1 MKRTLIT
8 VCTYN
13 EVENIRLLVPE
24 LRAAAPAA
32 DILVIDD
39 NSPDGTAT
47 IVEAFS
53 SEDGQVQLMSRA
65 GKLGLGTATL
75 AGFQHAIQND
85 YELLINLDADFSH
98 PPKYIPDLLK
108 LSESCDVA
116 IGSRYV
122 PGGAIVGWSL
132 LRHCMSRA
140 INIYTRLLLG
150 MKTRDNSGSYRC
162 YHVSRLAEI
171 DWDRTLSKGYA
182 FFEEVL
188 YRCRR
193 AGCTFG
199 ETPITFEDRR
209 FGETKISFKECVIAL
224 WVIFRLSLQRVLGTP
239 VKHGDRQS

>member
-1 MKRTLIT
+1 MKRLLIT

-13 EVENIRLLVPE
+13 ELENIRLLIPDI
-24 LRAAAPAA
+24 RAAAPDA

-39 NSPDGTAT
+39 NSPDGTAAA
-47 IVEAFS
+47 VEELAAN
-53 SEDGQVQLMSRA
+53 DNKVLLMKRE

-75 AGFQHAIQND
+75 YGFEYAIQNEYD
-85 YELLINLDADFSH
+85 LLINLDADFSH
-98 PPKYIPDLLK
+98 PPKYIPDLVK
-108 LSESCDVA
+108 LSETCDVA

-132 LRHCMSRA
+132 LRHFMSRA

-162 YHVSRLAEI
+162 YNVSRLAEI

-224 WVIFRLSLQRVLGTP
+224 WVIFRLGLQRIVGTP
-239 VKHGDRQS
+239 VTHGKS

>member
-1 MKRTLIT
+1 M
-8 VCTYN
+8 
-13 EVENIRLLVPE
+13 EE
-24 LRAAAPAA
+24 LAA
-32 DILVIDD
+32 DDERVK
-39 NSPDGTAT
+39 
-47 IVEAFS
+47 
-53 SEDGQVQLMSRA
+53 LMSRE

-75 AGFQHAIQND
+75 AGFQYAIDND

-98 PPKYIPDLLK
+98 PPKYIPDVVK

-132 LRHCMSRA
+132 LRHFMSRA

-162 YHVSRLAEI
+162 YHVNRLAEI

-209 FGETKISFKECVIAL
+209 FGETKNQ
-224 WVIFRLSLQRVLGTP
+224 LQRMRHRTLGDFSTGP
-239 VKHGDRQS
+239 SADCRYFGEESGFKASTMRCLFLPTQPFQ